1 MKYSKIFFLMIF
13 LPGCSEDDLSDK
25 VRVVG
30 QIFDEVAFLDIERV
44 GTDSLG
50 FVFELQSPSEF
61 KFLSVTDRSLICD
74 TLPAINCLAWHSI
87 YLQNYLSRDNLT
99 PSRTSGRRLWYK
111 ISGDVLSLGPNYNLV
126 GNPFTLTR
134 LERIL
139 SCPVNYQVLSG
150 SVPMADTEWRLLG
163 FVDDSDRIYS
173 HPACESNH
181 VVLKF
186 TSESLDNYPFNLPDG
201 KMVYIGTG
209 DYLNYLMAGQILSYS
224 VLEGSDKIMVKYLS
238 SPYYIPGFRNYVQHD
253 GPRTLETK
261 NKSDSL
267 LRIFGHS
274 DSLDFVLEN
283 NILKLSN
290 SNAKLKAMFVAN

>member
-1 MKYSKIFFLMIF
+1 MKYFKIFFLLIF
-13 LPGCSEDDLSDK
+13 LLSCSEDDSTGK
-25 VRVVG
+25 IRIVG
-30 QIFDEVAFLDIERV
+30 QIFDEVAFLDIEKV
-44 GTDSLG
+44 NGDSLG

-74 TLPAINCLAWHSI
+74 TLPAINCLGWHSI

-111 ISGDVLSLGPNYNLV
+111 ISGDVLSIDPNHHLV
-126 GNPFTLTR
+126 GNPFELTS

-150 SVPMADTEWRLLG
+150 SVPMAETEWRLLG

-201 KMVYIGTG
+201 KMVYISTG
-209 DYLNYLMAGQILSYS
+209 NYLSYMMAGQILSYA
-224 VLEGSDKIMVKYLS
+224 VLDESNQIMVKYLS
-238 SPYYIPGFRNYVQHD
+238 SPYHIPGFRNYVQHD
-253 GPRTLETK
+253 GPRTQETK

-267 LRIFGHS
+267 LRIFRSS
-274 DSLDFVLEN
+274 DTLDFVLEN
-283 NILKLSN
+283 NILKLNN
-290 SNAKLKAMFVAN
+290 SNTKLKAMFVAN